1 MSSIDPLLEE
11 RTFGLDALSMLRQCF
26 DEAWQA
32 IGRNFSADEVDAARS
47 KLASIIVDLTSNREV
62 G

>member
-1 MSSIDPLLEE
+1 LEE